1 MDVEETL
8 DSMFAST
15 IVDQALAAIDMT
27 SMPLPEGV
35 TPSHKSAAKKA
46 LLDYIKKELLASG
59 AAKRM
64 RAMLRHHI
72 EERVLQRQQQ
82 LDAELRKAKAAKD
95 EAEQAREQFLESDPT
110 ARRLMSAEESV
121 DRMIPLP
128 TYPHGGHEYQQALR
142 SRALVLAA
150 ACGLTHYAYPS
161 PHGTKYGTDR

>member
-1 MDVEETL
+1 MDAEETL
-8 DSMFAST
+8 DAMFAST

-35 TPSHKSAAKKA
+35 KPSHKSAAKKA
-46 LLDYIKKELLASG
+46 LLDHIKKELLASG

-72 EERVLQRQQQ
+72 EERVLQWQQE

-110 ARRLMSAEESV
+110 AKRLMFAEESI
-121 DRMIPLP
+121 DRMIPL
-128 TYPHGGHEYQQALR
+128 TTSHSSYEYQQALR